1 MIKIPQ
7 HIIDLFREYNGDV
20 YTCISYI
27 KIKDKSILTKLLN
40 KSTTIWYMTDENLSK
55 QKMVEE
61 YLRYDPTGID
71 VYHNVDENNEYHL
84 FILSRIDK
92 RDIVDFTLYTI
103 KKQNESY
110 GNNGTGIEREN

>member
-7 HIIDLFREYNGDV
+7 HIIDLFREYRGT
-20 YTCISYI
+20 YPCISYI
-27 KIKDKSILTKLLN
+27 KIKDKSILTKLLS
-40 KSTTIWYMTDENLSK
+40 KSTTIWFMTDEN
-55 QKMVEE
+55 QNNQIMVEE
-61 YLRYDPTGID
+61 YLVYDQTGID
-71 VYHNVDENNEYHL
+71 GYHKLDQNGGNEL
-84 FILSRIDK
+84 FILSKIDK